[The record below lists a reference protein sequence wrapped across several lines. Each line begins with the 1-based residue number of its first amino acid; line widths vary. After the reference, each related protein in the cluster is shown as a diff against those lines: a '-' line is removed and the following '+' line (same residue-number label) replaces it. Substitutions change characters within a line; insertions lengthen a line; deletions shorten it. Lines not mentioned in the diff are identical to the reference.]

1 MSLSDSLWVAPRL
14 LIPAPRWLPFS
25 GAATQE
31 GLPGSL
37 TDLSPRAAPN
47 HPGESGQVLT
57 PYFPA
62 GVRLPPHG
70 GTGHS
75 LLANEAESDSLTL
88 RLTGLPL

>member
-1 MSLSDSLWVAPRL
+1 MGLSDSLWAAPRL
-14 LIPAPRWLPFS
+14 WIPAPRLSCP
-25 GAATQE
+25 TQE
-31 GLPGSL
+31 GLPGSW

-47 HPGESGQVLT
+47 HPGESGQVLA

-75 LLANEAESDSLTL
+75 LLANEAESDSLAL
-88 RLTGLPL
+88 RLTGSHL